1 MADVKLANCTKD
13 EYDYYVVVEYP
24 NGKQITILIP
34 TEEAEEWLGNPEEK
48 DYVPFGLNLVTP
60 GHYN

>member
-34 TEEAEEWLGNPEEK
+34 TEESEEWLADPEVKE
-48 DYVPFGLNLVTP
+48 PIMFGLNFVTP
-60 GHYN
+60 PDHY